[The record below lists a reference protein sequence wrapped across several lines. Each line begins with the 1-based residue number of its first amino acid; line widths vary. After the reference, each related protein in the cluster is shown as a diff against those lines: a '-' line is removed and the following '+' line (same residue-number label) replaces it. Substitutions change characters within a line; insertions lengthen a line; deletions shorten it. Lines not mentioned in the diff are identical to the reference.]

1 MVHNSF
7 SKPIQKPYLSFIKP
21 APVFLRKCSV
31 YNSFHGARNECVHVS
46 VNHTICK
53 ASLTHFS
60 ECAVHVRHKDVLSS
74 LSVNTVSVPPVNVV
88 KVTPHLT
95 NPTSK
100 HAIVRKPVFY
110 TLHVNNSPAPAAVTL
125 NSSLLLNVCDV
136 PVPKTCYVT
145 LREKCPN
152 TELFL
157 VRIQSEYRKIRTRN
171 NSVFGHFSRSVM
183 FVKCLQPY
191 LFPQISAPHPH
202 LMLTLKNFLIF
213 TNN

>member
-136 PVPKTCYVT
+136 PVLKTCYVT

-191 LFPQISAPHPH
+191 LFSQISAPHPH